1 MVRSKRNSQQTDT
14 EKNTVQSLLKGFRV
28 LEAFTAQDPE
38 LNLAETARKAGVDN
52 ATAFRFLNTLV
63 ESGYA
68 ERVPDS
74 KKFRL
79 TLKVLNL
86 GFNAIA
92 RSDLRTLARP
102 VLRELVGELNE
113 AASVAVLDGAD
124 AIYIERI
131 QAGLVRLG
139 VDVRIGNRIPA
150 YSSAVGHAILAWLP
164 EATQIAVLQS
174 APRTKLTATTEIDLG
189 KLLKRLRAVKQQG
202 FATSDQETVSG
213 LYALA
218 APILDADGKP
228 MAAVSI
234 AAPANT
240 RTFNTFVEAGAPAT
254 VRAARN
260 LSRALQTSGGVE
272 HTRSQSSSR
281 HQGD

>member
-1 MVRSKRNSQQTDT
+1 MANESQLERNSTDPA
-14 EKNTVQSLLKGFRV
+14 KNTVQSLLKGFRV
-28 LEAFTAQDPE
+28 LEAFTAQAPE
-38 LNLAETARKAGVDN
+38 LTIAETARKAGLDN

-63 ESGYA
+63 EGGYA

-74 KKFRL
+74 RHYRL

-113 AASVAVLDGAD
+113 AASIGVLDGAD
-124 AIYIERI
+124 VVYIERI

-150 YSSAVGHAILAWLP
+150 YSSAVGHAILACMP
-164 EATQIAVLQS
+164 EAAQISILQS
-174 APRTKLTATTEIDLG
+174 APRSQLTAMTEIDLDR
-189 KLLKRLRAVKQQG
+189 LLERLHQVKRNG
-202 FATSDQETVSG
+202 FAASDQETVSG
-213 LYALA
+213 LFALA

-234 AAPANT
+234 AAPANGKS
-240 RTFNTFVEAGAPAT
+240 FDAFVMAGAPA
-254 VRAARN
+254 VIRAAQN
-260 LSRALQTSGGVE
+260 LSRALQTGGGVE
-272 HTRSQSSSR
+272 HSSS
-281 HQGD
+281 